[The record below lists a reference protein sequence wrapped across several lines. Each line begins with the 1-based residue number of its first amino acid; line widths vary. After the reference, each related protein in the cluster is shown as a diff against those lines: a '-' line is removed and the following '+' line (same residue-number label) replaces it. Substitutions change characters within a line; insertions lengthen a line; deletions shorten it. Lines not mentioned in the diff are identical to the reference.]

1 METGVHGRD
10 PRYDAEEDAEADAEE
25 VGDAVAPVAPRHPPA
40 DLTAPSTASQEAL
53 RELALALR
61 TSVETMHGVRDLQAE
76 LVKSLKR
83 QDRSE
88 LVLQSTQALNDTFR
102 NLSTIQ
108 RELVSRLEGAPQTG
122 GGGRIIPLLL
132 LGLLVVFLGGVYVVL
147 DVLDQMRAERPDT
160 ALVAEQASQRTLTAF
175 REGKAEGGD
184 VAELALSRL
193 QDQLQQMEE
202 RERALRLKLDAETG
216 GRGEREAEI
225 RGLEVER
232 DGLAAQIRAAQSEV
246 LARRAVEEELR
257 AVNGQ
262 LAVMEPRMLDLE
274 ASLRAEKSENARL
287 RERLGAIGLGRPDP
301 GAADEAEGPAEPDA
315 AGSDV
320 EERPPPLVPSR
331 RVERDPVLLDKI
343 RDRLNQMLDQTS
355 QGRTD
360 LWQVTRI
367 DGVHPEGLQG
377 VIALRYDRAS
387 GRLLQQVQARD
398 LDLWVDR
405 EARAV
410 TFEFRNGQS
419 ATSAGSSQF
428 AGGTFRQTVADGDM
442 TRVWSQSG
450 MTFLRFR

>member
-1 METGVHGRD
+1 M
-10 PRYDAEEDAEADAEE
+10 
-25 VGDAVAPVAPRHPPA
+25 
-40 DLTAPSTASQEAL
+40 
-53 RELALALR
+53 
-61 TSVETMHGVRDLQAE
+61 
-76 LVKSLKR
+76 
-83 QDRSE
+83 
-88 LVLQSTQALNDTFR
+88 
-102 NLSTIQ
+102 
-108 RELVSRLEGAPQTG
+108 SRLEGAPKRG
-122 GGGRIIPLLL
+122 GGGRIVPLLL

-160 ALVAEQASQRTLTAF
+160 ALIAEQASQRTLTAF

-184 VAELALSRL
+184 EAELALSRL

-202 RERALRLKLDAETG
+202 RERALRLRLDAETG
-216 GRGEREAEI
+216 GRGELEAEI

-262 LAVMEPRMLDLE
+262 LAVIEPRMLDLE

-301 GAADEAEGPAEPDA
+301 GAADEPGSPADPDA
-315 AGSDV
+315 AEPEAAV
-320 EERPPPLVPSR
+320 QPPPLVPGR
-331 RVERDPVLLDKI
+331 RIERDPVLLDKI

-377 VIALRYDRAS
+377 VIALRYDRDLGTTAPAGAGARPGPL
-387 GRLLQQVQARD
+387 GRSRGPRRHVRVPQRTERDVGGQLAVRRGHVPPDGRRRRHDARLESERHD
-398 LDLWVDR
+398 LPALPLR
-405 EARAV
+405 RPA
-410 TFEFRNGQS
+410 
-419 ATSAGSSQF
+419 AGSSRRPR
-428 AGGTFRQTVADGDM
+428 ASPATGSRWRSRVRCARRSPRSRRPAADRP
-442 TRVWSQSG
+442 TR
-450 MTFLRFR
+450 R